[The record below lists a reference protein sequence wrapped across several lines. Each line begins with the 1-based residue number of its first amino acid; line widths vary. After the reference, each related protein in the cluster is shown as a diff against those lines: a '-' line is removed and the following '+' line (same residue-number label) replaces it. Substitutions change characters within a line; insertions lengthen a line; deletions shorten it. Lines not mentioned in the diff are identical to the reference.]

1 MKSLD
6 NPVDMYSSC
15 SRSVLVVVVDDGSD
29 DIIGSSHEDETSL
42 LFRFILF
49 SFFGCRSENYSH
61 QICWFEGLWGL
72 LAGKNLFLLVA
83 GRGTLSTTSH
93 HSRYHLQLIVTVF
106 FLPLF
111 SSPA

>member
-6 NPVDMYSSC
+6 NPVEMYSSC

-29 DIIGSSHEDETSL
+29 GIIIGSSHEDETSL

-61 QICWFEGLWGL
+61 KIL
-72 LAGKNLFLLVA
+72 
-83 GRGTLSTTSH
+83 
-93 HSRYHLQLIVTVF
+93 
-106 FLPLF
+106 
-111 SSPA
+111 